1 MLALPPSTSSLREE
15 KRFKEIVRRYEG
27 KKFFGHKDD
36 DGDNIYYFDTL
47 TVKEFAI
54 SNIGVLTVFIHEKV
68 TNKEACFEL
77 SRHLHYFGYD
87 KFIVRTANN
96 LLFEMNR
103 GVAYRMIGI
112 SPSITIATD
121 LVAVQPLGMPQG
133 NIFYLDYHHQ
143 LGIAQHNIGR
153 ASGIEPV
160 YQNRYERRMNHF
172 INEMKLV
179 IRETIGTTTRNY
191 LQEWMDKWVE
201 VKKD

>member
-36 DGDNIYYFDTL
+36 DGDNIYYFNTL

-77 SRHLHYFGYD
+77 SRYLHYFGYD

-112 SPSITIATD
+112 SPTIATD
-121 LVAVQPLGMPQG
+121 LVDVQPLGMPQG
-133 NIFYLDYHHQ
+133 NIFHLDYHYQ

-153 ASGIEPV
+153 ASGIEPI
-160 YQNRYERRMNHF
+160 YQERYERRLNNSMNQ
-172 INEMKLV
+172 MKII
-179 IRETIGTTTRNY
+179 IREGIHNITQNF
-191 LQEWMDKWVE
+191 LQEWTRIAKTD
-201 VKKD
+201 